1 MRIPM
6 PKLKE
11 KNACPIARTMTWG
24 VIFEKSGCRKNF
36 SPSLASGSV
45 NDRMQKT
52 MRIMNSIGINMLDIF
67 SIPFCTPLDICLL
80 YTSPSPRDS

>member
-11 KNACPIARTMTWG
+11 KNACQIDRTMTWG

-52 MRIMNSIGINMLDIF
+52 MRVMNSIGINMLDIF
-67 SIPFCTPLDICLL
+67 SIPFCTPLDMMI
-80 YTSPSPRDS
+80 

>member
-1 MRIPM
+1 MRIPI

-36 SPSLASGSV
+36 RPSLASGSV

-67 SIPFCTPLDICLL
+67 FDPFL
-80 YTSPSPRDS
+80 YTLRYDDIVDKEKNVYP

>member
-67 SIPFCTPLDICLL
+67 SIPFCKTLDMMI
-80 YTSPSPRDS
+80 

>member
-36 SPSLASGSV
+36 SPSLASDSV

-67 SIPFCTPLDICLL
+67 SIPFCTPLDMMI
-80 YTSPSPRDS
+80 

>member
-1 MRIPM
+1 MRIPI

-45 NDRMQKT
+45 NDRIQKT

-67 SIPFCTPLDICLL
+67 SIPFCTPLDLSLIHI
-80 YTSPSPRDS
+80 

>member
-52 MRIMNSIGINMLDIF
+52 MRIMNSIGIHMLDIF
-67 SIPFCTPLDICLL
+67 SIPFCTPLDM
-80 YTSPSPRDS
+80 

>member
-1 MRIPM
+1 MRIPI

-24 VIFEKSGCRKNF
+24 VIFEKSWCRKNF
-36 SPSLASGSV
+36 RPSLASGSV

-67 SIPFCTPLDICLL
+67 SIPFCTPLDMMI
-80 YTSPSPRDS
+80 

>member
-1 MRIPM
+1 M

-67 SIPFCTPLDICLL
+67 SIPFCTPLDMMI
-80 YTSPSPRDS
+80 

>member
-1 MRIPM
+1 MRIPI

-45 NDRMQKT
+45 NDRIQKT
-52 MRIMNSIGINMLDIF
+52 MRIMNSIGKYVGHFFDSF
-67 SIPFCTPLDICLL
+67 L
-80 YTSPSPRDS
+80 YTLRYDDIVDKEKNVYP

>member
-36 SPSLASGSV
+36 CPSLASGSV
-45 NDRMQKT
+45 NDHMKKT

-67 SIPFCTPLDICLL
+67 SIPFCTPLDMMI
-80 YTSPSPRDS
+80 

>member
-1 MRIPM
+1 MRIPI
-6 PKLKE
+6 PKLKD

-24 VIFEKSGCRKNF
+24 VIFEKLGCRKNF

-52 MRIMNSIGINMLDIF
+52 MRIMNSMGINMLDIF
-67 SIPFCTPLDICLL
+67 SIPFCTPLDMMI
-80 YTSPSPRDS
+80 

>member
-1 MRIPM
+1 MRIPI

-45 NDRMQKT
+45 NDRIQKNDENNEQY
-52 MRIMNSIGINMLDIF
+52 RHQYVGHFFDSF
-67 SIPFCTPLDICLL
+67 L
-80 YTSPSPRDS
+80 YTIRYDDIVDKEKNVYP

>member
-1 MRIPM
+1 MRIPI

-45 NDRMQKT
+45 NDRIQK
-52 MRIMNSIGINMLDIF
+52 R
-67 SIPFCTPLDICLL
+67 
-80 YTSPSPRDS
+80 

>member
-1 MRIPM
+1 MRIPI

-45 NDRMQKT
+45 NDRIQKT

-67 SIPFCTPLDICLL
+67 SIAFCTPLDMMI
-80 YTSPSPRDS
+80 

>member
-1 MRIPM
+1 MRIPI

-45 NDRMQKT
+45 NERIQNT

-67 SIPFCTPLDICLL
+67 SIPFCTPLDMMI
-80 YTSPSPRDS
+80 